1 MILVILALFIA
12 LIVVG
17 VIIQYKNYDYE
28 ELGFGLTVTGSILVG
43 CALIAI
49 LALCISICPMYGI
62 DQKIEMYEDQNA
74 QIEESVAVAVEKY
87 MQHEGDIMTEV
98 APDSA
103 ITLVSL
109 YPELK
114 SDTLIEKQIEVYV
127 SNNNKIVELK
137 EKQITAPLL
146 KWWLYFGK

>member
-1 MILVILALFIA
+1 MILVILAICIA
-12 LIVVG
+12 LIVIG
-17 VIIQYKNYDYE
+17 AIIMNDYDYE
-28 ELGFGLTVTGSILVG
+28 EAGGALVAIGSVIGVV
-43 CALIAI
+43 ALIAI
-49 LALCISICPMYGI
+49 VGLSITLGSIYGI
-62 DQKIEMYEDQNA
+62 DQKIEMYEAQNA
-74 QIEESVAVAVEKY
+74 QIEESVAIAVEKY

-137 EKQITAPLL
+137 EKRITAPLL